1 MLILFQWYK
10 YLDIVNKLSI
20 YLYIH
25 MAIVGLKN
33 LCTPSYVYL
42 VVSLI
47 ALVVIAVQNF
57 GNTDRYCVGHYSCQV
72 SSTILIFIIK
82 LLYILFWTWVLN
94 LICNAGYSGISWFLV
109 LLPLIVFFLL
119 ISLLFIS

>member
-1 MLILFQWYK
+1 
-10 YLDIVNKLSI
+10 
-20 YLYIH
+20 

-72 SSTILIFIIK
+72 SSTIFIFIIK